1 MKIKKSWIG
10 LLSVVAI
17 VAVGCA
23 SGAGTVSE
31 ESLGLRKTNLYT
43 ESNTKPEET
52 KYTTAAPGTSKRF
65 DRAFENAPPMIPHS
79 VDGLLPITKG
89 NNSCLGCHLP
99 DVAKSMGATP
109 IPASHFTNFRP
120 TTVMKNGHEVKGG
133 KVVGLKA
140 GNLGNTSDIKIAKA
154 KKLNHLY
161 QGRFNCSQCHAPQ
174 AQIDP
179 LVKNNFTPEF
189 SKNGAKKS
197 NLIDVMNEGV
207 Q

>member
-1 MKIKKSWIG
+1 MKLKKSWIG
-10 LLSVVAI
+10 LLSLVAI
-17 VAVGCA
+17 AAVGCA

-43 ESNTKPEET
+43 ESNTKPVEA

-89 NNSCLGCHLP
+89 NNACLGCHLP
-99 DVAKSMGATP
+99 DVAASMKATP
-109 IPASHFTNFRP
+109 IPPSHFTNFRP
-120 TTVMKNGHEVKGG
+120 TTVMKGSKVVKEG
-133 KVVGLKA
+133 KVLGKDM
-140 GNLGNTSDIKIAKA
+140 GNTSDIKLAKA

-161 QGRFNCSQCHAPQ
+161 QGRYNCSQCHAPQ
-174 AQIDP
+174 AQIKP
-179 LVKNNFTPEF
+179 LVKNNFTPDYRNAGE
-189 SKNGAKKS
+189 KKKS

-207 Q
+207 E